1 MEPYWF
7 MVIFFYLMN
16 CGIALQMVS
25 SILGNCKTIFSER
38 HETQVERDNFK
49 HILNSFNQGVII
61 VGARPPKLDK
71 NGKVIDES
79 SNEPPVMDNVLFM
92 NTEIRRVIGETAE
105 FVMETKCFQVDAKS

>member
-1 MEPYWF
+1 MVRLHTNFNVEPYWF

-71 NGKVIDES
+71 NGKVID
-79 SNEPPVMDNVLFM
+79 
-92 NTEIRRVIGETAE
+92 
-105 FVMETKCFQVDAKS
+105 